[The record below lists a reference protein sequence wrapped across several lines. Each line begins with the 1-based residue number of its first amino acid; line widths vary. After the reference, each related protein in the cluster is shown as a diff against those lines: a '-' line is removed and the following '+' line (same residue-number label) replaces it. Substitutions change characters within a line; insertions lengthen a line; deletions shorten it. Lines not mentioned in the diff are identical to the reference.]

1 MNWKNILLP
10 WSALK
15 EAQKENAGL
24 IQHGVEQAKKI
35 LKMEY
40 EMKTFRLAN
49 VILKGDLNRLN
60 ATIDALPKRNASGR
74 FTSRKPAEALRKPI
88 QSLPQN
94 EAK

>member
-24 IQHGVEQAKKI
+24 IQHGVDQAKKI

-40 EMKTFRLAN
+40 EMKAARLHVTVMKADMET
-49 VILKGDLNRLN
+49 LK
-60 ATIDALPKRNASGR
+60 ATIEDLPKRNEKGR
-74 FTSRKPAEALRKPI
+74 FTSRNPAEAVRKPK
-88 QSLPQN
+88 QRLPQKV
-94 EAK
+94 AK